1 VSKITDVKAALAS
14 ATPDWQLVATLKS
27 DDQHIAT
34 FSADADANI
43 ALVARENLAAF
54 VALYDAVKARQ
65 AAYAATLAAL
75 SEAMAAL
82 HGAVKAVQSADA
94 AHASALTALES

>member
-1 VSKITDVKAALAS
+1 MSKITDVKAALAS

-54 VALYDAVKARQ
+54 VALYDAGGIERSDGGIAWSGQ
-65 AAYAATLAAL
+65 G
-75 SEAMAAL
+75 
-82 HGAVKAVQSADA
+82 GAVG
-94 AHASALTALES
+94 